1 MPNWCDNTLIV
12 RADPSNLREL
22 RKFAKVVMSKSD
34 DEVELLVFD
43 NLVPVPQDIKDS
55 GDEYQW
61 CVDNWGTKWD
71 ATNTFASE
79 HTRIDGNGKTTI
91 YSFITAWS
99 PPEEWVKR
107 VAKLFPTLEFTLEYN
122 EPGIGFSGSFS
133 ICVEKEKIEE
143 NIKE

>member
-22 RKFAKVVMSKSD
+22 RKFAEVVISKGD

-43 NLVPVPQDIKDS
+43 NLVPAPQDIKDS
-55 GDEYQW
+55 GDDYQW

-71 ATNTFASE
+71 ASDTFAQEVTSV
-79 HTRIDGNGKTTI
+79 NSKAMV

-122 EPGIGFSGSFS
+122 EPGMGFSGSFS
-133 ICVEKEKIEE
+133 ICIEKEKIEE
-143 NIKE
+143 NYVE